1 MPQPYYDHFALAN
14 MSLQERLGRSGA
26 TLNRDSA
33 VLGWQAR
40 SFVQMLNYGLDAIT
54 ARAASHLINM
64 DILNGND
71 AYLLKQAEGVLLNS
85 IESVTPPR
93 LFRSSPFRFTS
104 AVSYSRWSSLGNI
117 TLKDGSTA
125 TILAYEVSE
134 EGTLGNG
141 ETRYAITYCAGNYVS
156 QEISEGFNGYTQGLF
171 LPILV
176 SETYKSIWS
185 DSVTVTLEF
194 IGTDE
199 RRSLDVAW
207 SMDEILAM
215 PDSSNA
221 VLCQHTPRGLVATLG
236 DGEIYGGAYN
246 GKDIPAITGMSISYV
261 KCDSLAPVDNATIS
275 FNSDITPTGE
285 IPVLAPLKVGDTA
298 ASLRTRAVRE
308 FFAAGKITNAID
320 LETELR
326 KIPWI
331 RSVSARKEYDWPI
344 GRTLRAIAEGK
355 DAPEGTR
362 DRVPYLKFL
371 YNPNGTYTPGA
382 LVVYGDYFYFCVS
395 MTPYGTPDDLNGWV
409 RFMSLSDAVTLYDA
423 GTAHYPSANVYDNA
437 TIVVSGL
444 VCASRRYWSP
454 DGTYSVGDVVYH
466 SGTHALW
473 LALKEDGAQVE
484 PGSET
489 DVSIYDDSGD
499 GRCWVN
505 REDAQELVNSG
516 YLDANVMVGFM
527 DYVPMTQ
534 AMYEAEFKGYF
545 NIAGKLGFTSVVVE
559 PLLQYFA
566 RVDVNYTSKSPVS
579 NEVQSLI
586 KDYVC
591 YEVGKDLRADELNSI
606 LTTKFNLTSVYINIC
621 GSEKD
626 NVGSRMTGEHYQL
639 PDSCYVPPENIVIN
653 IEERQ

>member
-33 VLGWQAR
+33 ILGWQTR
-40 SFVQMLNYGLDAIT
+40 SLVQMLNYGLDAIT
-54 ARAASHLINM
+54 ARAASHLVNM

-71 AYLLKQAEGVLLNS
+71 AYLLRLSEGVLLNS

-93 LFRSSPFRFTS
+93 LFKSSPFRFTS
-104 AVSYSRWSSLGNI
+104 PNAYSRWSSLGNI

-141 ETRYAITYCAGNYVS
+141 DTRYAITYCAGNYVN
-156 QEISEGFNGYTQGLF
+156 QEISEGFDGYTQGIF

-185 DSVTVTLEF
+185 DSVKVTLEF
-194 IGTDE
+194 IGSDE
-199 RRSLDVAW
+199 RRDLEVVW
-207 SMDEILAM
+207 SMDELLAL

-221 VLCQHTPRGLVATLG
+221 VLCKHTPRGMVAILG
-236 DGEIYGGAYN
+236 DGEVYGSGYN
-246 GKDIPAITGMSISYV
+246 GKNVAAITGMSVTYV

-275 FNSDITPTGE
+275 FNSDITPTDE

-298 ASLRTRAVRE
+298 NTLRTRAVRE

-320 LETELR
+320 LVTELG

-344 GRTLRAIAEGK
+344 GKTLRAIINGK
-355 DAPEGTR
+355 AAREGTI

-371 YNPNGTYTPGA
+371 YNPSGTYTPGS
-382 LVVYGDYFYFCVS
+382 LVIYGDYFYFCVS
-395 MTPYGTPDDLNGWV
+395 MTPYGTPDGLNGWI
-409 RFMSLSDAVTLYDA
+409 RYLSLADALTLYDA
-423 GTAHYPSANVYDNA
+423 GTAHYQSANVFDNA

-444 VCASRRYWSP
+444 VCASRKYWSN
-454 DGTYSVGDVVYH
+454 GGKYSVGDVVYH

-473 LALKEDGAQVE
+473 LALKEDGGEVE

-489 DVSIYDDSGD
+489 DVSIYDDSGN

-516 YLDANVMVGFM
+516 YLDANVMIGFM
-527 DYVPMTQ
+527 KYVPMTQ
-534 AMYEAEFKGYF
+534 AMFEAEFKGYF

-559 PLLQYFA
+559 PLLQYFV
-566 RVDVNYTSKSPVS
+566 RVDVKYSTKSSVS

-591 YEVGKDLRADELNSI
+591 YEVGKDLRADELNSL

-621 GSEKD
+621 GSETD
-626 NVGSRMTGEHYQL
+626 NVADRKTGEHYQL

-653 IEERQ
+653 IEERT